1 VKSFLGENIM
11 DILKD
16 PKTFGLL
23 VAILFFLISFLVNLL
38 QRRYSKTRFDRMLS
52 KDESLVKLLE
62 DLHKSLGRV
71 ERNCTLE
78 LHGESSPQAVGKAVR
93 MTRNEIQS
101 AMVDMEEYL
110 RSFRQYRRKQKAQ
123 EKHRKRLEKLHQWP
137 SEQ

>member
-1 VKSFLGENIM
+1 M
-11 DILKD
+11 DILQD
-16 PKTFGLL
+16 PKTSGLM
-23 VAILFFLISFLVNLL
+23 VAILFFLISFLVNLV
-38 QRRYSKTRFDRMLS
+38 QRRYSKNRFDRMLS
-52 KDESLVKLLE
+52 KEESVVKFLGE
-62 DLHKSLGRV
+62 IHKSLGKV

-78 LHGESSPQAVGKAVR
+78 LHGESSPQEVGKAVR

-123 EKHRKRLEKLHQWP
+123 EKHRRLLEKLHQRP